1 MAPQLLLYSHV
12 FPYSW
17 ESHVDDLSMS
27 MTIFCFNPQVLYIY
41 MYLFESRR
49 HFDGY
54 GSVEWNSYFPV
65 SPQPTWAV
73 STTCWNIT
81 KDMVGRREF
90 PLQTTE
96 PTCKVYFFKK
106 ITINKRTE
114 EQHTTSPIHIF
125 IPDGWFC
132 PDQATGFHP
141 AAKVSCQDLE
151 DEIHRPQKA
160 GAISPS
166 CCQTDFFINI
176 AMLLIVWYWWYIYI
190 YT

>member
-1 MAPQLLLYSHV
+1 MATVLLNEIPISPYLPSLLEQCQQLVGTSQKTWLVDGNFHYKPQNHHV
-12 FPYSW
+12 KC
-17 ESHVDDLSMS
+17 
-27 MTIFCFNPQVLYIY
+27 I
-41 MYLFESRR
+41 
-49 HFDGY
+49 
-54 GSVEWNSYFPV
+54 
-65 SPQPTWAV
+65 
-73 STTCWNIT
+73 
-81 KDMVGRREF
+81 
-90 PLQTTE
+90 
-96 PTCKVYFFKK
+96 FFKK

-176 AMLLIVWYWWYIYI
+176 AMLLIVWY
-190 YT
+190 